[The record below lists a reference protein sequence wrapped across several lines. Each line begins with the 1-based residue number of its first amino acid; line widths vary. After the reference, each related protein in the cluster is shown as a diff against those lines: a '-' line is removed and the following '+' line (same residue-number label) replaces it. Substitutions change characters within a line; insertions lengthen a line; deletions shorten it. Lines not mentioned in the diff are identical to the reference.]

1 MQNDERGHATMRDNL
16 STAMATFQQ
25 NMARRDIEAVRH
37 EIEIAVRNM
46 TIRTGIMLIMLFGAL
61 VAIKYFG

>member
-1 MQNDERGHATMRDNL
+1 MRDNL